1 MKFIK
6 LILLLSVGLL
16 LLARASD
23 NSDSDTAVF
32 TPIDPATEV
41 RLAIVFRDQ
50 SLKKLF
56 ASGWKLATNQEYI
69 EVVNR
74 VGHRIADAIAERP
87 DLSDEWEFTVVE
99 PTNPRYAEDPRW
111 ANAFACGGGKVVVQ
125 SPILEV
131 MRINGKIDEDMLA
144 SVLGHEM
151 THCVRSHLMQDF
163 STSGSLNWLLTHL
176 DDITS
181 TDGSRTLTKEAKD
194 RLAAAA
200 SAQFTRN
207 QEAEADALGALFA
220 TRAGYDGFGGAVR
233 WMKWADLNLPTFAF
247 EYLPDRDPESAKQ
260 PQALDHPTW
269 KDRLANLLLYKQ
281 QIAVLAGEFN
291 WGCFALENFDFDRAA
306 VCFGDVVKVFP
317 NSYEAQNNLGLA
329 YHWLYLR
336 EAGINEKFQPGLMN
350 CFVSFR
356 ERVRGG
362 STLSKAI
369 AHYRKA
375 FELDPYATEP
385 RTNLAM
391 ALIETHDPDKLAE
404 AEDVLQKLLA
414 KYPSDPRLLNDMAIL
429 LYWKAS
435 SGAEREADLAKVAEL
450 FRKAWDQKASELKV
464 RLPAL
469 YNLGVLEI
477 EAGQKVQGVSHLVE
491 YLKSQPFGP
500 WAELAQSLVKQNN
513 GEVPSLVTE
522 SAVPIKDI
530 LNVIPGMTEAEVIK
544 ILGQPDRTQ
553 NVATSE
559 EDEGQILRYEAF
571 CIQVVLL
578 EGKVVSVNVFT
589 PEGSNPILRTAG
601 APIWPTVAG
610 IKLGEPEDALPK
622 ALGEPNEVKE
632 IPGTEYKILFYLRE
646 KTIFK
651 VTIKWGKV
659 WRISLMSRK
668 QV

>member
-1 MKFIK
+1 MKFIR
-6 LILLLSVGLL
+6 LILLLPVGLL

-23 NSDSDTAVF
+23 NSDTAVF

-50 SLKKLF
+50 NLKHLF
-56 ASGWKLATNQEYI
+56 ANGWKLATNQEYI
-69 EVVNR
+69 EVVNQ
-74 VGHRIADAIAERP
+74 VGNRIAATIAERP
-87 DLSDEWEFTVVE
+87 DLSDEWEFTVLQ
-99 PTNPRYAEDPRW
+99 PTNPRYAADPRW
-111 ANAFACGGGKVVVQ
+111 VNAFAFGGGKVVVQ

-131 MRINGKIDEDMLA
+131 IRINGKIDEDMLA
-144 SVLGHEM
+144 SILGHEM

-163 STSGSLNWLLTHL
+163 SISGSLNWLLTHL

-181 TDGSRTLTKEAKD
+181 NDGSRTLTKEAKAK
-194 RLAAAA
+194 LAAAA

-247 EYLPDRDPESAKQ
+247 EYLPAGQPESAAQ

-269 KDRLANLLLYKQ
+269 KDRLANLLRYKD
-281 QIAVLAGEFN
+281 QIAVLVGEFN

-336 EAGINEKFQPGLMN
+336 EAGIKEKFQPGLVN

-356 ERVRGG
+356 ERLRGE
-362 STLSKAI
+362 STLSKAM

-375 FELDPYATEP
+375 LELDPYATEP

-391 ALIETHDPDKLAE
+391 ALIETHDQDKLAE

-435 SGAEREADLAKVAEL
+435 SGGNREADLAKVAEL

-477 EAGQKVQGVSHLVE
+477 EAGQKAQGVSHLVE

-513 GEVPSLVTE
+513 GEVPSLVAE
-522 SAVPIKDI
+522 STVPIKDI
-530 LNVIPGMTEAEVIK
+530 LNVAPGMTEAEVIK
-544 ILGQPDRTQ
+544 ILGQPDQTQ

-559 EDEGQILRYEAF
+559 EDEGQILSYEAMG
-571 CIQVVLL
+571 INVVLV
-578 EGKVVSVNVFT
+578 EGKVASVNVFT
-589 PEGSNPILRTAG
+589 PGGGNPILRTAG
-601 APIWPTVAG
+601 AAIGPTVAG
-610 IKLGEPEDALPK
+610 IRLGEPEDALPK

-632 IPGTEYKILFYLRE
+632 IPGTAHKILFYLRE

-651 VTIKWGKV
+651 VTIEWGKV
-659 WRISLMSRK
+659 VKISLMSRK